1 MTHHFNRALAMLSTA
16 LEMEEKGKAFYEKA
30 ITTCKNQL
38 GVKIFTMLKKDEDIH
53 VQRIMKIY
61 EQLNTQHTW
70 SEEWKSFGEGHADL
84 GKVFRDLAAAQGH
97 NIQAGT
103 GDLEALDVGITFEF
117 NSVRF
122 YEDQLKAATEEVEK
136 GFIKRM
142 IEEETGHH
150 TALSEM
156 KAFLA
161 DPAAW
166 FREQER
172 TGFDGGTAMA

>member
-1 MTHHFNRALAMLSTA
+1 MTHHFNRSLAMLSTA

-30 ITTCKNQL
+30 VLTCKNPL

-53 VQRIMKIY
+53 VQRIKKTY

-70 SEEWKSFGEGHADL
+70 SEEWKSFGEGHSDL
-84 GKVFRDLAAAQGH
+84 GKVFRDLAMVQGQ
-97 NIQAGT
+97 NITADT
-103 GDLEALDVGITFEF
+103 GDLDALSVGIEFEF
-117 NSVRF
+117 KSVRF
-122 YEDQLKAATEEVEK
+122 YEDQLKVATEPIEQE
-136 GFIKRM
+136 FIKRL
-142 IEEETGHH
+142 IVEETGHH
-150 TALSEM
+150 TALAEM

-172 TGFDGGTAMA
+172 SSFDGGTAMA

>member
-1 MTHHFNRALAMLSTA
+1 MTHCYDRAKAMLSTA

-30 ITTCKNQL
+30 VQTCKNQL

-53 VQRIMKIY
+53 IQRIKKTY
-61 EQLNTQHTW
+61 EQLDTQHTW
-70 SEEWKSFGEGHADL
+70 SEEWKSFGQGHADL
-84 GKVFRDLAAAQGH
+84 GKVFRDLAAAQSQ
-97 NIQAGT
+97 NIKADS
-103 GDLEALDVGITFEF
+103 GDLEALDVGIAFEF
-117 NSVRF
+117 KSVRF
-122 YEDQLKAATEEVEK
+122 YEDQLKAATEAIEQE
-136 GFIKRM
+136 FIKRM
-142 IEEETGHH
+142 VVEETGHH

-172 TGFDGGTAMA
+172 SSFDGGTSMA

>member
-1 MTHHFNRALAMLSTA
+1 MTHHFDRALAMLSTA

-30 ITTCKNQL
+30 VNTCKNQL

-53 VQRIMKIY
+53 VQRIQKIY

-70 SEEWKSFGEGHADL
+70 SAEWKNFGEGHADL
-84 GKVFRDLAAAQGH
+84 GQVFRDLAAAQGH

-122 YEDQLKAATEEVEK
+122 YEDQLKAATEETEK
-136 GFIKRM
+136 EFVKRM
-142 IEEETGHH
+142 IAEESGHH